1 MLLQKIHNKTIFF
14 QTSRVVRLLMFFFL
28 IYKNNPLIA
37 QEIYVFGSVKK
48 KNLSIDYNKNTYSKK
63 ELFVL
68 NNIKQIIENN
78 ITNAISLKN
87 IDLQNI
93 INKNCAIKENELEQ
107 IESEAIIH
115 NEDGQNNSTEECIE
129 NFNTLRFNQKLNI
142 VHDDIDYLIH
152 LEVKFNNEQ
161 YNIKYELWSNSI
173 YPSLSNAYTFSLDE
187 LRYTSHIISNEIV
200 THLSGYNPYFES
212 KIMYIKNSPSGNRY
226 ITISDRDGSG
236 ERVVKTE
243 PDAYSPIY
251 IKSLNKIVY
260 VNMTKGYPK
269 MMLMDFGDWMP
280 YKIHKT
286 FYENFRRV
294 VSIRSY
300 NSEELL
306 FMHMADDDDSSMN
319 LIKMNLK
326 TMVAQRV
333 FKTSDIALSPIKTSN
348 GTIFY
353 QKAAQN
359 NKQQIYKITNSLF
372 LGQVHSL
379 VTKDINS
386 SYFDIS
392 ISPNEQWIAF
402 VKKKDGKYHIG
413 VIDVNGE
420 NEKILFSANEVLKP
434 SWNQNSVEIAFS
446 FEDKKD
452 KCNSIGIID
461 IAGNFVK
468 KIQCKD
474 EDLLEP
480 FWFNPT

>member
-1 MLLQKIHNKTIFF
+1 
-14 QTSRVVRLLMFFFL
+14 
-28 IYKNNPLIA
+28 
-37 QEIYVFGSVKK
+37 
-48 KNLSIDYNKNTYSKK
+48 
-63 ELFVL
+63 
-68 NNIKQIIENN
+68 
-78 ITNAISLKN
+78 
-87 IDLQNI
+87 
-93 INKNCAIKENELEQ
+93 
-107 IESEAIIH
+107 
-115 NEDGQNNSTEECIE
+115 
-129 NFNTLRFNQKLNI
+129 
-142 VHDDIDYLIH
+142 
-152 LEVKFNNEQ
+152 
-161 YNIKYELWSNSI
+161 
-173 YPSLSNAYTFSLDE
+173 
-187 LRYTSHIISNEIV
+187 
-200 THLSGYNPYFES
+200 
-212 KIMYIKNSPSGNRY
+212 MYIKSNTASKRY
-226 ITISDRDGSG
+226 ITIADRDGSG
-236 ERVVKTE
+236 EKVIKTE
-243 PDAYSPIY
+243 QDAYSPIY

-260 VNMTKGYPK
+260 VNMKKGYPK
-269 MMLMDFGDWMP
+269 MMLMDFGEWMP

-294 VSIRSY
+294 VSIRNY

-333 FKTSDIALSPIKTSN
+333 FKTADIALSPIKTTN

-359 NKQQIYKITNSLF
+359 NKQQIYKVTNSLF

-379 VTKDINS
+379 VTKDANS
-386 SYFDIS
+386 SYFDIT

-402 VKKKDGKYHIG
+402 AKKKEGKYYIG
-413 VIDVNGE
+413 VIDINGE
-420 NEKILFSANEVLKP
+420 NEKTLFSATEVLKP

-480 FWFNPT
+480 FWFNPS